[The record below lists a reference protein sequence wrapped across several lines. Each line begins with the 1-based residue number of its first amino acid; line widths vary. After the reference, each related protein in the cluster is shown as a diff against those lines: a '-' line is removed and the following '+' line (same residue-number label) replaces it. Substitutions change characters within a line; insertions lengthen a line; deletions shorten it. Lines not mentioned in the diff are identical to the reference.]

1 MSENKSNIFLSRR
14 WKLAALKRLNLFETP
29 LLR

>member
-1 MSENKSNIFLSRR
+1 MSENNSNIFLSWR
-14 WKLAALKRLNLFETP
+14 WKLAALERSNLFETP